1 MKNTG
6 KRKFFPLFSLVAG
19 VLSLIGGII
28 FYFRDDIVGIN
39 ICILVAALFF
49 LAGLVY
55 YLSSK
60 KHKYSE
66 GVGMKKKFLK
76 KILKILRVK

>member
-19 VLSLIGGII
+19 LLSLIGGII
-28 FYFRDDIVGIN
+28 FYFRDDIIRIN
-39 ICILVAALFF
+39 ICILAAALFF
-49 LAGLVY
+49 LAGLGY

-60 KHKYSE
+60 KQGRATKNRNKDVASDS
-66 GVGMKKKFLK
+66 
-76 KILKILRVK
+76 